1 MARITMDDKKYS
13 VTEFL
18 KILVPKINATL
29 IVEPEFENVGFIIF
43 KNGKKEYY
51 KNTSFSLNSFASA
64 EIAKDKNYTNFFL
77 KRIGYKV
84 PEGQTFFSDKLNSR
98 LKIERTIYDGFEYA
112 KSIGF
117 PVIIKPNNFSKGRL
131 VTKIFNE
138 EEYYET
144 AEKIFSITDVM
155 LVERFCHGNDFR
167 VLVLDEEIF
176 AAYQREPLRIIGNSV
191 SRIKELIVEKKNDF
205 IKAGRKVDI
214 DFDDYRLTQ
223 NLKRNNYTM
232 DTILDRGIVFQILD
246 NANLSAGGMIYDFTS
261 KIHHEF
267 KKLAINITKDMK
279 LRLCGVDFLTDDVS
293 KPVSDYTLIEINAS
307 PGLNNYASLGAEQLA
322 IAHSFYFR
330 ILELLERG

>member
-1 MARITMDDKKYS
+1 MARMTTDDKKYS

-18 KILVPKINATL
+18 KVLVPKINATL
-29 IVEPEFENVGFIIF
+29 TSEPEFENVGFIIF

-51 KNTSFSLNSFASA
+51 KNTSFSLNSFAAA

-77 KRIGYKV
+77 KRMGYKV
-84 PEGQTFFSDKLNSR
+84 PEGQTFFSNKLNSR
-98 LKIERTIYDGFEYA
+98 LSIKRTIYDGFEYA

-117 PVIIKPNNFSKGRL
+117 PVVIKPNNLSRGRL
-131 VTKIFNE
+131 VTKIGNE

-144 AEKIFSITDVM
+144 AEKIFSVADVM
-155 LVERFCHGNDFR
+155 LVERFCYGNDFR

-176 AAYQREPLRIIGNSV
+176 AAYQREPLKIIGNGISQ
-191 SRIKELIVEKKNDF
+191 IKKLIVEKQNDLV
-205 IKAGRKVDI
+205 KAGRKADI
-214 DFDDYRLTQ
+214 DFNDYRLTQ

-246 NANLSAGGMIYDFTS
+246 NANLSTGGAIYDFTS
-261 KIHHEF
+261 KIHREF
-267 KKLAINITKDMK
+267 KELAINITKDMR
-279 LRLCGVDFLTDDVS
+279 LRLCGVDFLTDDIS

-307 PGLNNYASLGAEQLA
+307 PGLNNFASLGAEQLA

-330 ILELLERG
+330 VLELLEKG

>member
-1 MARITMDDKKYS
+1 MIIDDKKYS

-18 KILVPKINATL
+18 KVLVPRINATL
-29 IVEPEFENVGFIIF
+29 ISEPEFENVGCIIF

-77 KRIGYKV
+77 KRMGYKV
-84 PEGQTFFSDKLNSR
+84 PDGQTFFSNKLNSY
-98 LKIERTIYDGFEYA
+98 LQIKRTIHDGFEYA

-117 PVIIKPNNFSKGRL
+117 PVIIKPNNLSRGRL

-155 LVERFCHGNDFR
+155 LVERFYYGNDFR
-167 VLVLDEEIF
+167 VLVLDEDIF
-176 AAYQREPLRIIGNSV
+176 AAYQREPLKIVGNGI
-191 SRIKELIVEKKNDF
+191 SRIKELIVEKQNNF
-205 IKAGRKVDI
+205 VKAGRKVDI
-214 DFDDYRLTQ
+214 DYNDYRLIH
-223 NLKRNNYTM
+223 NLKRNNYTI
-232 DTILDRGIVFQILD
+232 DTILDKGIVFQILD
-246 NANLSAGGMIYDFTS
+246 NANLSSGGTIYDFTS
-261 KIHHEF
+261 RIHQEF
-267 KKLAINITKDMK
+267 KKLAVNITKDMK

-293 KPVSDYTLIEINAS
+293 KPVSDYTLLEINAS
-307 PGLNNYASLGAEQLA
+307 PGLNNYASLGVKQLA

-330 ILELLERG
+330 ILELLEEE